1 MADVLDL
8 ENSEVFE
15 DNDRQVIVRDD
26 GMDEDLDEDKVSKLK
41 EKAKKRKGRGFDS
54 RLGDRVQDGD
64 YERIETDSGNE
75 PGPQR
80 SVEGWILFITGIHE
94 EAQEDDIHD
103 RFSDFGE
110 IKNIHLNLDRRTGF
124 LKVKQKLI
132 LVIWPILTLK
142 TLCLLF
148 RDTP

>member
-8 ENSEVFE
+8 DNSEVFE

-64 YERIETDSGNE
+64 YERIETDS
-75 PGPQR
+75 
-80 SVEGWILFITGIHE
+80 
-94 EAQEDDIHD
+94 
-103 RFSDFGE
+103 
-110 IKNIHLNLDRRTGF
+110 
-124 LKVKQKLI
+124 
-132 LVIWPILTLK
+132 
-142 TLCLLF
+142 
-148 RDTP
+148 